1 MSSFQRF
8 QAIGYMGADP
18 ELRYLPTD
26 GSAVVTISIGTTE
39 RWTDKNTGQLQ
50 ERTEWHRC
58 VAFKRRAE
66 VIGEYA
72 RKGSEVFVE
81 GRART
86 RKWTDDKGVDRWT
99 TEYVLDNFQF
109 LGKRTDSAAAV
120 AAAQAVPTDLPDA
133 DNVPQGYDDIP
144 LPSEA
149 DIPQS

>member
-8 QAIGYMGADP
+8 QAIGYMGQDP
-18 ELRYLPTD
+18 DMRFLPTD
-26 GSAVVTISIGTTE
+26 GSPVVNISVATTE
-39 RWTDKNTGQLQ
+39 RWVDKKTGAEQ

-58 VAFKRRAE
+58 VAFGRRAE

-86 RKWTDDKGVDRWT
+86 RKWTDDKGSDHYT
-99 TEYVLDNFQF
+99 TEFVLSNFQF
-109 LGKRTDSAAAV
+109 LGKRTDSTAAV
-120 AAAQAVPTDLPDA
+120 AAAQAVPTDVTDT

-144 LPSEA
+144 LPTEA
-149 DIPQS
+149 DIPQ